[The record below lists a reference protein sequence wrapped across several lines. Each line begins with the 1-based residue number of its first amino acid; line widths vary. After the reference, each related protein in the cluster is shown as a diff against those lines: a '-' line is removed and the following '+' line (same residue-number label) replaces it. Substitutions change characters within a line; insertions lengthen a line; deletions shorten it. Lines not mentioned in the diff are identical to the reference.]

1 MSGREGHIARVRARV
16 GSELLLVPSISILL
30 WRDGRLLLAHHQAAG
45 VWSTPGGAVEPGET
59 VSAACRREA
68 WEELSIRVEPVAIA
82 AVIGPDE
89 VRYPNGDRT
98 AYVTTA
104 FACRADDAPVADE
117 LELDQLMWITDD
129 DIPQMT
135 IAPWLQPWIW
145 DLINWRE
152 GDPAM
157 FS

>member
-1 MSGREGHIARVRARV
+1 MSGREGHIARLRAQV
-16 GSELLLVPSISILL
+16 GSELLLVPSVSVLL
-30 WRDGRLLLAHHQAAG
+30 WRMDRLLLAHHRAAG

-59 VSAACRREA
+59 LSAACRREA
-68 WEELSIRVEPVAIA
+68 REELGISVEPVSVA

-104 FACRADDAPVADE
+104 FACRADGTPVADE
-117 LELDQLMWITDD
+117 LELDQLMWAAED
-129 DIPQMT
+129 DIPQLA
-135 IAPWLQPWIW
+135 IAPWLQPWVAS
-145 DLINWRE
+145 LITWRE
-152 GDPAM
+152 CDPAM

>member
-1 MSGREGHIARVRARV
+1 MSGREGHIARVRAKV
-16 GSELLLVPSISILL
+16 GNELLLVPSVSVLL
-30 WRDGRLLLAHHQAAG
+30 WRDDRLLLAHHRAAG

-68 WEELSIRVEPVAIA
+68 REELGVSVAPVGVA

-98 AYVTTA
+98 AYVTIA
-104 FACRADDAPVADE
+104 FACRAEDTPVADD
-117 LELDQLMWITDD
+117 LELDRLMWVAEDD
-129 DIPQMT
+129 LTQLT
-135 IAPWLQPWIW
+135 VAPWLQPWVAQ
-145 DLINWRE
+145 LIHWRE
-152 GDPAM
+152 GAPVI